1 MMQLANQPFNC
12 THCGKK
18 FMQEKTLYAHMCE
31 PKRRFMQRDEKRV
44 QAGFFAFNRYYR
56 LVQGAK
62 KDKTYEDCCKRAY
75 YNAFVKFGSFVN
87 NVNPLYP
94 DKFVD
99 YVIKS
104 GVKLDHWCRDQL
116 YETYLYE
123 MIKMEPVE
131 SAVQRS
137 LSTMM
142 EWGDAHDTIWTH
154 YFLYASQSR
163 IIQHLRDGKI
173 SPWLLFN
180 CESGK
185 EFLKGLNSDQLE
197 MLTPAVD
204 FQGWVGK
211 INKSKADANVVKEVC
226 REAGI
231 P

>member
-1 MMQLANQPFNC
+1 M
-12 THCGKK
+12 
-18 FMQEKTLYAHMCE
+18 
-31 PKRRFMQRDEKRV
+31 
-44 QAGFFAFNRYYR
+44 
-56 LVQGAK
+56 
-62 KDKTYEDCCKRAY
+62 
-75 YNAFVKFGSFVN
+75 
-87 NVNPLYP
+87 
-94 DKFVD
+94 
-99 YVIKS
+99 
-104 GVKLDHWCRDQL
+104 

-142 EWGDAHDTIWTH
+142 EWGDTHDTVWTH

-197 MLTPAVD
+197 MLTPAID

-211 INKSKADANVVKEVC
+211 INKSKADSNVVKEVC